1 MSSSL
6 IVGMSCTS
14 IENTVTLSNHAINK
28 GCANTLVLPPFFF
41 RPADDDGIVD
51 FYEQFVRRLRTNAQ
65 NIVLYHF
72 PETACVELSV
82 DAIQR
87 LVTTFLNEFA
97 GLKDNSGDLISTLT
111 FINACPDLAIT
122 LATTTCFGRYW
133 NMAGIH
139 PSRLQQI
146 CSPTFSGILKK
157 GGHHL
162 RSAQGQCWKRS

>member
-6 IVGMSCTS
+6 IVGTSCAST
-14 IENTVTLSNHAINK
+14 ENTMTLSNHAINK
-28 GCANTLVLPPFFF
+28 RSANTLVLPPFFS
-41 RPADDDGIVD
+41 RPTDDDRIVD
-51 FYEQFVRRLRTNAQ
+51 FYQQFVRRLRTNAQ

-72 PETACVELSV
+72 PETAGDELSV

-87 LVTTFLNEFA
+87 LVTTFPNASA
-97 GLKDNSGDLISTLT
+97 GLQDSSGDLISTFT
-111 FINACPDLAIT
+111 FINACPDLTIT

-133 NMAGIH
+133 NMADMA

-146 CSPTFSGILKK
+146 CPPRFFGILKE

-162 RSAQGQCWKRS
+162 RSTQGQ